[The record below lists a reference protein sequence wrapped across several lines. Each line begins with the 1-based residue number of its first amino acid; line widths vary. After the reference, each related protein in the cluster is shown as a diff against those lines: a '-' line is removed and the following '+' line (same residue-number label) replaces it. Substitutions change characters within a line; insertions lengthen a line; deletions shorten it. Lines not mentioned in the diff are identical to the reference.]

1 MKNTTLPIATL
12 PPLRGENLRTEGVDV
27 RMPTYRK
34 TAKGLAE
41 MATRANKLQPRFR
54 TALILVDGRR
64 TDTELSS
71 MLPHEADETL
81 RWLSDSG
88 FIEMD
93 HASANASEWGAT
105 MPGSTSSRPDT
116 GATPREVPPAARKPI
131 AQIQREA
138 VRELTE
144 LVGPVA
150 EGISLK
156 IEKARSREE
165 LGPLLEIAFQVLSNT
180 RGNTVAQAFRAKHI
194 DGV

>member
-1 MKNTTLPIATL
+1 
-12 PPLRGENLRTEGVDV
+12 
-27 RMPTYRK
+27 MPTYRK

-64 TDTELSS
+64 SEAELSS

-81 RWLSDSG
+81 RWLTDSG
-88 FIEMD
+88 FIEVD
-93 HASANASEWGAT
+93 HASANASQWGSAT
-105 MPGSTSSRPDT
+105 PGGTTSEPDA
-116 GATPREVPPAARKPI
+116 GVTPREVVPPSARKPI
-131 AQIQREA
+131 AQIQRDA